1 MGRHAPRVGLEL
13 VLSSAHVTE
22 QRRTD
27 QMGAR
32 ADGRAVSPAAS
43 EDAPAAGAEVVLPLG
58 RVDQTLVRGGV
69 DGPLAGAGDSGVA
82 RERDLSTTVRRSVKA
97 ALARWVMRKRVPD
110 AARAARAAVL
120 REPGLRRWTT
130 PQDEAFHTWDGHKN
144 FSEDFTFVAVQPGL
158 ALLARI
164 EWMPGRQ
171 SQRVWLT
178 LLARDRVYT
187 LPGDGQV
194 IEPCG
199 DGSRWRAGGLE
210 FDCVEPHREWRLQ
223 FRGKLLVRGRDERGP
238 RAQAETAEEGA
249 EGSLVPCRLDLT
261 FLGAGEPFIPGTD
274 DHPELVARRLGEAD
288 WNLGLLRQLRR
299 RRLRSY
305 VQRGAM
311 HGMIGVATRL
321 VAVSSASLRVHAWGG
336 RDWGA
341 SDTAFQGFFQLGPR
355 SLWVHHASFPWVT
368 LEGGFVDSPDEAGAD
383 EDAGGRRSCV
393 VDIGVTRERSP
404 GHSPLRVGLS
414 VVSDDARVAVEATV
428 RSAFTLEIDRRGALV
443 AALVEVEASA
453 GASAGWGLW
462 VEQRRIDPRPRA
474 LTAAPRARSS

>member
-1 MGRHAPRVGLEL
+1 
-13 VLSSAHVTE
+13 
-22 QRRTD
+22 
-27 QMGAR
+27 MGAETN
-32 ADGRAVSPAAS
+32 GGAVSPAEAS
-43 EDAPAAGAEVVLPLG
+43 EDAPTSDSEVVLPLG
-58 RVDQTLVRGGV
+58 RVDQTLVRGDAG
-69 DGPLAGAGDSGVA
+69 GALAGGDDSGVA

-120 REPGLRRWTT
+120 REPGIRRWTT

-144 FSEDFTFVAVQPGL
+144 FTEDFTFVAVQPEF
-158 ALLARI
+158 AVLARI

-178 LLARDRVYT
+178 LLARDVVYT
-187 LPGDGQV
+187 LPGDGQLV
-194 IEPCG
+194 EPCG

-223 FRGKLLVRGRDERGP
+223 FRGKLLVRGLDERGP
-238 RAQAETAEEGA
+238 RAQRGRDVEDGAEDGV
-249 EGSLVPCRLDLT
+249 EGSLVSCRLDLT

-288 WNLGLLRQLRR
+288 WNLSLLRQLRR

-311 HGMIGVATRL
+311 HGMIGLATRL
-321 VAVSSASLRVHAWGG
+321 VAINSSSLRVHAWGG

-341 SDTAFQGFFQLGPR
+341 SDAAFQGFFRLGER
-355 SLWVHHASFPWVT
+355 SMWVHRASFPWVT
-368 LEGGFVDSPDEAGAD
+368 LEGGFVDVDNESEVAAGAD
-383 EDAGGRRSCV
+383 DVEGGRRSCV

-404 GHSPLRVGLS
+404 GHSPLRVSLN
-414 VVSDDARVAVEATV
+414 VVSDDSQVAVEATV
-428 RSAFTLEIDRRGALV
+428 LSAFTLEIDRRGALA
-443 AALVEVEASA
+443 AALVRVEASDDA
-453 GASAGWGLW
+453 PAGWGLW

-474 LTAAPRARSS
+474 LTAAPRAHG